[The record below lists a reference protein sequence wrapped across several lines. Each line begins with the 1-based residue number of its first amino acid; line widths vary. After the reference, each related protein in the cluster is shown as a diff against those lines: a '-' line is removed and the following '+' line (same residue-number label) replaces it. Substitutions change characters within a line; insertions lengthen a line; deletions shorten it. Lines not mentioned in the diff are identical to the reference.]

1 MTDYSNWKI
10 LKADLNNNLEEYSN
24 VAQWCNE
31 NQQYIIIEDGDYY
44 KVSEKTEPSVEIL
57 QKRVRDLRNDYLS
70 KYDFTQLP
78 DAPFSEEEKEKYAEY
93 RQYLRDYTNQDEWWL
108 EYPLTYEEWR
118 VFNVSK

>member
-1 MTDYSNWKI
+1 MYENWKI
-10 LKADLNNNLEEYSN
+10 LKADLNNDLEEYSN

-44 KVSEKTEPSVEIL
+44 KVSEKPEPSVEIL